1 MEEEG
6 GGEGGGGERFPILLP
21 HPSPLF
27 YLRHL
32 LTLVP
37 RSYLCSETARKHLL
51 RRLSEAEVGCP
62 NKTNNS
68 GPFPSSKTSRQN
80 EASATEF
87 FL

>member
-6 GGEGGGGERFPILLP
+6 GEVGGGGEGRFPIILL

-37 RSYLCSETARKHLL
+37 RSYLCSETARKRLL
-51 RRLSEAEVGCP
+51 RRLSEAEVGCF

-68 GPFPSSKTSRQN
+68 EPFPSSKTSRQN
-80 EASATEF
+80 EASAKF